1 MKSLSYHLQW
11 RALSRGTALSTA
23 AVSRGAGIAQYWFSL
38 SAHAAMSQSRL
49 FQWHLDAA
57 NSMLAAAVVS
67 TRIGATRLF
76 AFIGPVLQLARR
88 SQQSYARAQQFEI
101 SVFQSAVFLG

>member
-1 MKSLSYHLQW
+1 MFRYF
-11 RALSRGTALSTA
+11 RALDPARSLATAFAWFAVALSLA
-23 AVSRGAGIAQYWFSL
+23 IAFALVSVGDY
-38 SAHAAMSQSRL
+38 
-49 FQWHLDAA
+49 AA